1 MKKIT
6 TLLTIAFFMIAMGSK
21 AQKIALVD
29 MQYILEAIPSYETA
43 NDQIEQLSTKWEKEV
58 ETLLTETQTM
68 YKNYQ
73 TEKVFLS
80 KDMVTKRE
88 NEIIDKENAAND
100 LKRKYFGPEG
110 ELYKKRESLIKPI
123 QDEIYNAVKKLAQAK
138 GYELIL
144 DKASSQNLIF
154 ASPALDISDELL
166 LEMGYSTDKKK

>member
-6 TLLTIAFFMIAMGSK
+6 TLLSFAFFMIALGSN

-43 NDQIEQLSTKWEKEV
+43 NDQIEQLSAKWEKEV
-58 ETLLTETQTM
+58 EVLLTETQTM

-88 NEIIDKENAAND
+88 NEIIEKENAAND